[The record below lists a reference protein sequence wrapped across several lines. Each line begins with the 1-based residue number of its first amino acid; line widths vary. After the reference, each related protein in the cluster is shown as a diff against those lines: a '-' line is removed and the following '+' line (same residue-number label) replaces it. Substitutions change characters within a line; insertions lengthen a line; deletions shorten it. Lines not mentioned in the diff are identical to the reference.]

1 MKIGEIHGTRSQH
14 DRRRYVFD
22 MFPDGPVYV
31 EGHVVD
37 RAKLRNVSIEEIE
50 AMLKEAAEKWLSK
63 IVGDIEGNIVI
74 KRGIRSKEG
83 RWLCS
88 GVGLGISKI
97 LRPDGSIFYKVA
109 TVHPSFYI
117 SPKDNRLVLLISCD
131 FEKSKELDENTA
143 AEDEA
148 KLIKVI
154 RKDPQKITKLSS
166 PSEAVQLAAVD
177 ADPMIIHHL
186 YYAPFSVQRHA
197 VLKDPELLDVVPNP
211 SPQLWD
217 DQLIKTAYLRYIV
230 DLIKNP
236 GKGGRPLY
244 YMSKLIRSGCR
255 WPELKRL
262 IDYLTKMPA

>member
-1 MKIGEIHGTRSQH
+1 MRPTRPKH
-14 DRRRYVFD
+14 DSRGYTLNV
-22 MFPDGPVYV
+22 FPDGPVYV
-31 EGHVVD
+31 EGHVINQ
-37 RAKLRNVSIEEIE
+37 AELRGVSLQEIKR
-50 AMLKEAAEKWLSK
+50 MLVEAADKWLSR
-63 IVGDIEGNIVI
+63 IVRNNEDNIVI
-74 KRGIRSKEG
+74 KRGVRTKEGAWIRSG
-83 RWLCS
+83 T
-88 GVGLGISKI
+88 GIGITKTT
-97 LRPDGSIFYKVA
+97 RPDGSKYYKVA
-109 TVHPSFYI
+109 TVHPKFHI
-117 SPKDNRLVLLISCD
+117 ADKDQRNVLLISCPISESPAVSPTVTD
-131 FEKSKELDENTA
+131 AS
-143 AEDEA
+143 EA

-154 RKDPQKITKLSS
+154 RKDPQKITKLSR

-217 DQLIKTAYLRYIV
+217 DQLIKTAYLRYIM